1 MEAIKNCRKCGRPGR
16 IKDTFA
22 RFRRGWVGCPV
33 CKIYFHWVHDPKDAV
48 KKWNEEQ
55 ETGHEGR

>member
-33 CKIYFHWVHDPKDAV
+33 CKNYFHWVYSPADAV
-48 KKWNEEQ
+48 KKWNEAQ
-55 ETGHEGR
+55 KGVDGA

>member
-1 MEAIKNCRKCGRPGR
+1 MEAIKNCRKCGRPGK

-48 KKWNEEQ
+48 KKWNAEQ
-55 ETGHEGR
+55 G